1 LLVVLN
7 WLRVIAA
14 VAVVELLLLN
24 GDENDGELNAAED
37 DDGEDDNPVFIVGI
51 IMDWLLLLF
60 QDGRALAPL
69 FIIIIMELLLNAA
82 EEYMVALPLGYI
94 MLLLLLLPMIFPM
107 FPIFIALLLLLL
119 LGYMLPTPITPPAPP
134 PPRPA
139 IKPDDVDDND
149 DMGWVRVPC
158 VLAERE

>member
-1 LLVVLN
+1 LLELLLLVVVVLN

-24 GDENDGELNAAED
+24 GDENDGELNAVED
-37 DDGEDDNPVFIVGI
+37 DDGKDDNPVFIVGI

-60 QDGRALAPL
+60 QAGRVLAPL

-119 LGYMLPTPITPPAPP
+119 LLGYMLPTPITPP

-139 IKPDDVDDND
+139 IKPDDVDQ
-149 DMGWVRVPC
+149 
-158 VLAERE
+158 